1 MRRTPTFENPYR
13 LSTTI
18 VPRAYRL
25 RIEPD
30 LDAATFS
37 GHVAID
43 VDVSESATSISLNAL
58 DLELDAAN
66 VRVGDQTIATSA
78 PRFDAEL
85 ETVTFDL
92 ASAVPVGAA
101 TLEISF
107 RGVLNDQ
114 LHGFYRSTYED
125 GAGTTHTIATTQF
138 EATDARRAFPCW
150 DDPAFKATF
159 EVTLVVAKDLHAYSN
174 SAEVYTVELPDER
187 REVRFAPTMV
197 MSTYLVAFVVGPF
210 EASPVTTVAGVPVRV
225 IHPRGKG
232 HLTDYA
238 MEAAVHAL
246 EYFTEYFDRPYPG
259 DKVDLV
265 AVPDFAAGAMENLG
279 CVTFREEY
287 LLIDPAHAS
296 QREREN
302 TVLVVNHELAHMWFG
317 DLVTMEWW
325 EGIWL
330 NEAFATFMESI
341 CTDHFKPEWKKW
353 VSFSVDRDRA
363 FTVDSQHSTRPIE
376 YRVVSPNECRGMFDV
391 LTYQKGCSVLRML
404 EQYLGESVFRDG
416 VRLYLS
422 RHAYDNAVTAD
433 LWSALEAASGEPVGS
448 IMDTWILQ
456 GGFPLL
462 SYDGATLA
470 QSPFFFRESAGES
483 SIGESWKVPVL
494 TRSLGES
501 ATQRVLLDDASA
513 AVATRGVTLV
523 NAGGA
528 GFYRTAYASSHLAEI
543 AARLSDLD
551 EAERAVLFSDTWA
564 ANLLGRANLADLLA
578 LARGLSHL
586 DEPTPWGIVARA
598 LGLVDRI
605 ADDET
610 RELLARVAEELLS
623 PVYVRLGWDPI
634 PGESTQAGELRAL
647 ALRVLG
653 TIGRDAS
660 IAEEAAARFDAGALS
675 GDLADAIVAITLHQ
689 NRPGDAATCEARRKS
704 AATPQEEQRYLFAPV
719 SSRDPDVVLSAFENA
734 FVDVRTQD
742 APYLIRGLLT
752 NLVAGREVWRRLSGR
767 WDEALERFPET
778 SHAPMAAG
786 VESFIDDPAL
796 AATVRTF
803 LEGHP
808 VPTSQR
814 QVAQFLD
821 VMDVNVAWA
830 ERTRSDLA
838 GTLSAFLAR

>member
-1 MRRTPTFENPYR
+1 VRRNPTFDNPYR
-13 LSTTI
+13 LATTV

-30 LDAATFS
+30 LDASTFS
-37 GHVAID
+37 GRVEID
-43 VDVSESATSISLNAL
+43 LDVNEPATSISLNAL
-58 DLELDAAN
+58 DLEVDAAI
-66 VRVGDQTIATSA
+66 VRVGERRIATSA
-78 PRFDAEL
+78 PRLDDEL
-85 ETVTFDL
+85 ETVTFEVGE
-92 ASAVPVGAA
+92 AVAAGAA
-101 TLEISF
+101 TLEVAF

-114 LHGFYRSTYED
+114 LHGFYRSTYD
-125 GAGTTHTIATTQF
+125 DADGTTHTIATTQF

-159 EVTLVVAKDLHAYSN
+159 EVTLVVAGGLNAYSN
-174 SAEVYTVELPDER
+174 SAEVASSELGDGR
-187 REVRFAPTMV
+187 REVRFAPTMI
-197 MSTYLVAFVVGPF
+197 MSTYLVAFIVGPF
-210 EASPVTTVAGVPVRV
+210 EASAVSTVAGVPVRV
-225 IHPRGKG
+225 IHPKGKG
-232 HLTDYA
+232 HLTGYA

-246 EYFTEYFDRPYPG
+246 EFFTEYFDRPYPG

-287 LLIDPAHAS
+287 LLVDPVHAS

-353 VSFSVDRDRA
+353 VSFTASRDRA
-363 FTVDSQHSTRPIE
+363 FSVDAQHSTRPIE

-391 LTYQKGCSVLRML
+391 LTYEKGCSVLRML

-433 LWSALEAASGEPVGS
+433 LWSALEAASGEPVGRV
-448 IMDTWILQ
+448 MDTWILQ

-462 SYDGATLA
+462 SYDGATIS
-470 QSPFFFRESAGES
+470 QSPFFFRDAAGES
-483 SIGESWKVPVL
+483 NIGASWQVPVL

-501 ATQRVLLDDASA
+501 ATQRVLLDESRA
-513 AVATRGVTLV
+513 ALPTSGVTLV

-528 GFYRTAYASSHLAEI
+528 GFYRTAYSSSHLSEI
-543 AARLSDLD
+543 AARLSELD

-564 ANLLGRANLADLLA
+564 ANLLGRSTLADLLA
-578 LARGLSHL
+578 LARGLTHL

-605 ADDET
+605 ADDAT
-610 RELLARVAEELLS
+610 RELLARVTEELLS
-623 PVYVRLGWDPI
+623 PVYVRLGWDPVA
-634 PGESTQAGELRAL
+634 GESTQASELRAL
-647 ALRVLG
+647 SLRMLG
-653 TIGRDAS
+653 TIGRDGS
-660 IAEEAAARFDAGALS
+660 IAEEAAARFDAGGLS

-689 NRPGDAATCEARRKS
+689 NRPGDAATCEVRRRS
-704 AATPQEEQRYLFAPV
+704 AATPQDEQRYLFAPI
-719 SSRDPDVVLSAFENA
+719 SSRDPEVVLGAFEGA
-734 FVDVRTQD
+734 FSDVRTQD

-752 NLVAGREVWRRLSGR
+752 NLVAGREVWSRLSAR

-778 SHAPMAAG
+778 SHAPMVAG
-786 VESFIDDPAL
+786 AESFINDPTFAGS
-796 AATVRTF
+796 VRAF
-803 LEGHP
+803 LEAHP
-808 VPTSQR
+808 VPTGQR

-830 ERTRSDLA
+830 ERTRPGLV
-838 GTLSAFLAR
+838 GTLSDFLA

>member
-1 MRRTPTFENPYR
+1 MRRNPAFDNPYR
-13 LSTTI
+13 LATTV

-30 LDAATFS
+30 LDASSFS
-37 GHVAID
+37 GRVEID
-43 VDVSESATSISLNAL
+43 LDVNEPVTAISLNAL
-58 DLELDAAN
+58 ELEVDAAT
-66 VRVGDQTIATSA
+66 VRVGSAILMTSA
-78 PRFDAEL
+78 PRFDEEI
-85 ETVTFDL
+85 ETVTFEV
-92 ASAVPVGAA
+92 AGAVPAGAA
-101 TLEISF
+101 TLEVTF

-114 LHGFYRSTYED
+114 LHGFYRSTYDDAE
-125 GAGTTHTIATTQF
+125 GTTHAIATTQF

-150 DDPAFKATF
+150 DDPAYKATF
-159 EVTLVVAKDLHAYSN
+159 EVTLVVAGDLGAYSN
-174 SAEVYTVELPDER
+174 SAEVSSHDLGDGR

-197 MSTYLVAFVVGPF
+197 MSSYLVAFVVGPF
-210 EASPVTTVAGVPVRV
+210 EASAVTTVAGVPVRV

-232 HLTDYA
+232 HLTGYA

-246 EYFTEYFDRPYPG
+246 EFFTEYFDRPYPG
-259 DKVDLV
+259 DKIDLV
-265 AVPDFAAGAMENLG
+265 AVPDFASGAMENLG

-287 LLIDPAHAS
+287 LLLDPTKAS
-296 QREREN
+296 HRERE
-302 TVLVVNHELAHMWFG
+302 TVVLGVNHELAHMWFG

-341 CTDHFKPEWKKW
+341 CTDHFKPEWQKW
-353 VSFSVDRDRA
+353 VSFSASRDRA

-391 LTYQKGCSVLRML
+391 LTYEKGCSVLRML

-462 SYDGATLA
+462 SYDGETIL
-470 QSPFFFRESAGES
+470 QSPFFFRERVGES
-483 SIGESWKVPVL
+483 NIGDAWKVPVL

-501 ATQRVLLDDASA
+501 ATQRVLLEDAS
-513 AVATRGVTLV
+513 VALASRGVSLI

-528 GFYRTAYASSHLAEI
+528 GFYRTAYASTHLAEI
-543 AARLSDLD
+543 AARLADLD

-564 ANLLGRANLADLLA
+564 ANLLGRSTLGDLLA
-578 LARGLSHL
+578 LARGLNHL
-586 DEPTPWGIVARA
+586 DEPTPWTVVARA

-605 ADDET
+605 ADDST
-610 RELLARVAEELLS
+610 RDLLARVAEGLLS
-623 PVYVRLGWDPI
+623 PVIVRLGWDPVA
-634 PGESTQAGELRAL
+634 GESTQAGELRAL

-660 IAEEAAARFDAGALS
+660 IAEEAAARFDAGDLS

-689 NRPGDAATCEARRKS
+689 NRPGDAATCDDRRRG
-704 AATPQEEQRYLFAPV
+704 AATPQDEQRYLFAPI
-719 SSRDPDVVLSAFENA
+719 SSRDRDVVLGAFEGA
-734 FVDVRTQD
+734 FGDVRTQD

-752 NLVAGREVWRRLSGR
+752 NLVGGREVWSRLCAR

-778 SHAPMAAG
+778 SHASMAGG
-786 VESFIDDPAL
+786 VESFIDDPAF
-796 AATVRTF
+796 AREVREF
-803 LEGHP
+803 LESHP
-808 VPTSQR
+808 VPTGQR
-814 QVAQFLD
+814 QIAQFLD

-830 ERTRSDLA
+830 QRTRPDLVRTLNGFLA
-838 GTLSAFLAR
+838 G

>member
-1 MRRTPTFENPYR
+1 MRRNPTFDNPYR
-13 LSTTI
+13 LATTI
-18 VPRAYRL
+18 VPTAYRL

-30 LDAATFS
+30 LDNATFV
-37 GHVAID
+37 GRVEID
-43 VDVSESATSISLNAL
+43 LDVSEAATSVTLNAL
-58 DLELDAAN
+58 DLEIDAGV
-66 VRVGDQTIATSA
+66 VRVGDRRIATSE
-78 PRFDAEL
+78 PRYDAEF
-85 ETVTFDL
+85 ETVTFDV
-92 ASAVPVGAA
+92 AEEIPAGSA
-101 TLEISF
+101 TLEVTF

-114 LHGFYRSTYED
+114 LHGFYRSTYDDAESV
-125 GAGTTHTIATTQF
+125 THTIATTQF

-159 EVTLVVAKDLHAYSN
+159 EVTLVVGEGLNAYSN
-174 SAEVYTVELPDER
+174 SAEVSRVDLGQGR

-197 MSTYLVAFVVGPF
+197 MSTYLVAFIVGPF

-225 IHPRGKG
+225 IHPIGKG
-232 HLTDYA
+232 HLTRYA

-246 EYFTEYFDRPYPG
+246 EFFTEYFHRPYPG

-265 AVPDFAAGAMENLG
+265 AVPDFASGAMENLG

-353 VSFSVDRDRA
+353 VSFTASRDRA

-391 LTYQKGCSVLRML
+391 LTYEKGCSVLRML
-404 EQYLGESVFRDG
+404 EQYLGEDVFRDG

-433 LWSALEAASGEPVGS
+433 LWSALEAASGQPVGS

-470 QSPFFFRESAGES
+470 QSPFYFRESNGES
-483 SIGESWKVPVL
+483 NIGASWRVPVL

-501 ATQRVLLDDASA
+501 DIQRVLLEGERRAL
-513 AVATRGVTLV
+513 ATRGVSLI

-528 GFYRTAYASSHLAEI
+528 GFYRTAYASAHLALI
-543 AARLSDLD
+543 AARLFDLD

-564 ANLLGRANLADLLA
+564 ANLLGRSSLADLLA
-578 LARGLSHL
+578 LARGLTHL

-605 ADDET
+605 ADDAT
-610 RELLARVAEELLS
+610 RDLLARVTEDLFS
-623 PVYVRLGWDPI
+623 PVYARLGWDPV

-653 TIGRDAS
+653 TIGRDAT
-660 IAEEAAARFDAGALS
+660 IAEEAAARFDAGELS
-675 GDLADAIVAITLHQ
+675 GDLADAIVVITLHQ
-689 NRPGDAATCEARRKS
+689 NRPGDAVTCEERRTS
-704 AATPQEEQRYLFAPV
+704 APTPQEEQRYLFAPV
-719 SSRDPDVVLSAFENA
+719 SSRDPDVVLSAFERA
-734 FVDVRTQD
+734 FGDVRTQD

-752 NLVAGREVWRRLSGR
+752 NLVAGREVWSRLAAR

-778 SHAPMAAG
+778 SHAPMAGG
-786 VESFIDDPAL
+786 VESFIGDPAF
-796 AATVRTF
+796 AASVRAF
-803 LEGHP
+803 LESHP
-808 VPTSQR
+808 VPTGQR
-814 QVAQFLD
+814 QIAQGLD

-830 ERTRSDLA
+830 ERTRADLA
-838 GTLSAFLAR
+838 DTLGAFLA

>member
-1 MRRTPTFENPYR
+1 MRRNPTFDNPYR
-13 LSTTI
+13 LATTV

-25 RIEPD
+25 TMEPD
-30 LDAATFS
+30 LDAATFA
-37 GHVAID
+37 GRVEID
-43 VDVSESATSISLNAL
+43 LDLAEATSSISLNAL
-58 DLELDAAN
+58 DLEIEASA
-66 VRVGDQTIATSA
+66 VRVGERRLTTSA
-78 PRFDAEL
+78 PRVDAEL
-85 ETVTFDL
+85 ETVTFDV
-92 ASAVPVGAA
+92 ADVVPPGAA

-125 GAGTTHTIATTQF
+125 ADGTTHTIATTQF

-159 EVTLVVAKDLHAYSN
+159 EVTLVVAAGLNAYSN
-174 SAEVYTVELPDER
+174 SAEVSSVDVGEGR

-210 EASPVTTVAGVPVRV
+210 EASAVTTVAGVPVRV

-232 HLTDYA
+232 HLTGYA

-246 EYFTEYFDRPYPG
+246 EFFTEYFDRPYPG

-287 LLIDPAHAS
+287 LLIDPTHAS

-353 VSFSVDRDRA
+353 VSFTLSRDRA

-391 LTYQKGCSVLRML
+391 LTYEKGCSVLRML
-404 EQYLGESVFRDG
+404 EQYLGEDVFRDG

-462 SYDGATLA
+462 AYDGATLA
-470 QSPFFFRESAGES
+470 QSPFFFRESTGES
-483 SIGESWKVPVL
+483 NIGATWQVPVL

-501 ATQRVLLDDASA
+501 DTSRVLLDETRVAL
-513 AVATRGVTLV
+513 ATRGVTLV

-528 GFYRTAYASSHLAEI
+528 GFYRTAYASAHLAQI
-543 AARLSDLD
+543 AGRLSDLD

-564 ANLLGRANLADLLA
+564 ANLLGRSSLADLLA
-578 LARGLSHL
+578 LARGLAHL

-598 LGLVDRI
+598 LGMADRI
-605 ADDET
+605 ADDAT
-610 RELLARVAEELLS
+610 RELLARVAEELFS
-623 PVYVRLGWDPI
+623 PVYVRLGWDPV
-634 PGESTQAGELRAL
+634 PGESTQASELRAL
-647 ALRVLG
+647 TLRMLG

-660 IAEEAAARFDAGALS
+660 IAEEAAVRFDAGTLS

-704 AATPQEEQRYLFAPV
+704 AATPQDEQRYLFAPA
-719 SSRDPDVVLSAFENA
+719 SSRDPEVVLSAFEGT
-734 FVDVRTQD
+734 FGDVRTQD
-742 APYLIRGLLT
+742 APYVIRALLT
-752 NLVAGREVWRRLSGR
+752 NLVAGREVWSRLAAR
-767 WDEALERFPET
+767 WDEALARFPET

-786 VESFIDDPAL
+786 VESFISDRAF
-796 AATVRTF
+796 AATVRAF
-803 LEGHP
+803 LESHP
-808 VPTSQR
+808 VPTGQR
-814 QVAQFLD
+814 QIAQFLD

-830 ERTRSDLA
+830 ERARPDLM
-838 GTLSAFLAR
+838 GTLDAFLAQ